1 MSIAIKGMDM
11 PTSCSRCPCSND
23 ASRFCRVVEEYI
35 PMLGKPAFCP
45 LVDVPDTNVGD
56 TISRQAAIE
65 EIARRDTTDGTV
77 KVFSGKEVISILKEL
92 PSAQPERKGKWIKD
106 SDVAFYWKCSECGA
120 YLIWRKEDYLLRHE
134 DEARFCPN
142 CGAKM
147 EERE

>member
-56 TISRQAAIE
+56 MIYRKAAIDRINKQRE
-65 EIARRDTTDGTV
+65 HLQPDIYPQDIIGDAAYRICAEFIER
-77 KVFSGKEVISILKEL
+77 L
-92 PSAQPERKGKWIKD
+92 PSAQPVIRCKDCKYHGYNECFHKLGLMTAFDNNFCSYAERKEQDDG
-106 SDVAFYWKCSECGA
+106 
-120 YLIWRKEDYLLRHE
+120 
-134 DEARFCPN
+134 
-142 CGAKM
+142 
-147 EERE
+147 